1 VSVSPFRPDLVEVWI
16 FRTEKAGLP
25 TVAGWVPGPIGRRQG
40 PDGAGGAAATAPGIH
55 VAAPETQV
63 AAPETQVAAPETQ
76 VAAPE
81 TQVAAPG
88 TSTEILMLRRSPSKI
103 VLPGLWQCVSGSLED
118 GESIVAGA
126 LRELQEET
134 GFGAAEIEGF
144 FDLDQ
149 VNQFH
154 APSVAAIVTSAIF
167 AVRVRAGAEPALS
180 HEHDAMRWVPPAEA
194 LELAI
199 WPAYRESIRRIQ
211 ENLLDPE
218 RAIWFELT
226 LGGQRAR
233 R

>member
-1 VSVSPFRPDLVEVWI
+1 VSVSPFRPDLIEIWI

-55 VAAPETQV
+55 
-63 AAPETQVAAPETQ
+63 VAAPETQ

-194 LELAI
+194 LEMAI

>member
-1 VSVSPFRPDLVEVWI
+1 MSPFRPDLIEVWI

-55 VAAPETQV
+55 
-63 AAPETQVAAPETQ
+63 VAAPETQ

>member
-1 VSVSPFRPDLVEVWI
+1 M
-16 FRTEKAGLP
+16 
-25 TVAGWVPGPIGRRQG
+25 PGPIGRRQG

-55 VAAPETQV
+55 
-63 AAPETQVAAPETQ
+63 VAAPETQ

-126 LRELQEET
+126 LRELQEEI

-154 APSVAAIVTSAIF
+154 APAVAAIVTSAIF

-194 LELAI
+194 LEMAI

>member
-40 PDGAGGAAATAPGIH
+40 PDGAGGAAAT
-55 VAAPETQV
+55 
-63 AAPETQVAAPETQ
+63 APETQVAAPETQ

>member
-1 VSVSPFRPDLVEVWI
+1 MSVSPFRPDLIEVWI

-40 PDGAGGAAATAPGIH
+40 PDGAGGAAATAPGI
-55 VAAPETQV
+55 QV
-63 AAPETQVAAPETQ
+63 AAPGIH

-126 LRELQEET
+126 LRELQEEI

>member
-1 VSVSPFRPDLVEVWI
+1 MSPFRPDLVEVWI

-55 VAAPETQV
+55 
-63 AAPETQVAAPETQ
+63 VAAPETQ

>member
-1 VSVSPFRPDLVEVWI
+1 MSPFRPDLIEIWI

-55 VAAPETQV
+55 
-63 AAPETQVAAPETQ
+63 VAAPETQ

>member
-1 VSVSPFRPDLVEVWI
+1 VSVSPFRPDLIEIWI

-55 VAAPETQV
+55 
-63 AAPETQVAAPETQ
+63 VAAPETQ

-126 LRELQEET
+126 LRELQEEI

-194 LELAI
+194 LEMAI

>member
-40 PDGAGGAAATAPGIH
+40 PDGAGGAAATAPGI
-55 VAAPETQV
+55 QV
-63 AAPETQVAAPETQ
+63 AAPGIH

>member
-1 VSVSPFRPDLVEVWI
+1 VSVSPFRPDLIEVWI

-63 AAPETQVAAPETQ
+63 AAPETQVAAP
-76 VAAPE
+76 
-81 TQVAAPG
+81 G

-103 VLPGLWQCVSGSLED
+103 VLPGLWQCVSGSLEE

-134 GFGAAEIEGF
+134 GFGAAEIEAF

-211 ENLLDPE
+211 ENLLDPA